1 MNKTELINK
10 IQDANAAYA
19 AGIPFMTDEAYDIL
33 WQELYKLDP
42 TNSLLYHT
50 ANRGSLTGA
59 DWHKFNIYGTQKAF
73 CMEHLKPF
81 LTRFGSQTL
90 TIEPKYDGCAV
101 VMTATSN
108 GWKLSLE
115 GDGKCGQ
122 DISHKIQFINFPDNL
137 KHFQSME
144 VLIPLSDWQD
154 DFGKNPRN
162 TVAGWLARK
171 HDIPPIKMTAISHNY
186 GPLHYDY
193 QYDGNLDNLG
203 ELLLNIHSEW
213 SKIFPIDGIMLK
225 VKDENTRLVA
235 ANNGQVNN
243 WSIAWKPPIQTKV
256 TIVRDIEWNVSRL
269 GRVIPT
275 IIYDPIELCGTTN
288 SRVTG
293 NNATW
298 IKEREIQIG
307 SHILVGKAGEIIPKI
322 ISVDN
327 SAIHIHLDA
336 LWEQQRE
343 QKTENTTENFD
354 PKPCLNVPC
363 GVVPTQQNVLETYE
377 KSLLPERCPTCESQ
391 LTQEGVH
398 LICNSDKCIA
408 KLTTSI
414 AYFYSAK
421 GIKVDGIAEAT
432 IEKLLNNTECYN
444 VLKDK
449 PWAILDPISYNLYPP
464 IYSILGDK
472 IYNKTQNEI
481 NKLNLTKNMAHFISG
496 LGLPGLAYKTTLRLC
511 QFLKSGKLNIH
522 ISDKAQQSFIK
533 AVTIYNDAI
542 NEMKYFKFAP
552 LPSPAKAIYC
562 ITGTLSIDR
571 LAMITKLEAY
581 NYEFSSGVTR
591 ETNYLIVGD
600 DPGKTKIAKA
610 NKYNIPQVSEEQLF
624 KILTGD

>member
-1 MNKTELINK
+1 MNKTELIK
-10 IQDANAAYA
+10 QIQEANAAYA

-42 TNSLLYHT
+42 TNSFLYHT

-81 LTRFGSQTL
+81 LTRFGSQKL
-90 TIEPKYDGCAV
+90 IIEPKYDGCAV
-101 VMTATSN
+101 VMTATTN

-122 DISHKIQFINFPDNL
+122 DISHKIPFINFPDNL

-144 VLIPLSDWQD
+144 VLIPLSDWSD
-154 DFGKNPRN
+154 EYGKNPRN

-193 QYDGNLDNLG
+193 QYDGNIDNLG
-203 ELLLNIHSEW
+203 ELLLTIHSEW

-256 TIVRDIEWNVSRL
+256 TTVRDIEWNVSRL

-293 NNATW
+293 NNAQW

-307 SHILVGKAGEIIPKI
+307 SIILIGKAGEIIPKI
-322 ISVDN
+322 ISVEN
-327 SAIHIHLDA
+327 H
-336 LWEQQRE
+336 
-343 QKTENTTENFD
+343 ENTAQNNTIQPN
-354 PKPCLNVPC
+354 LNVDSIT
-363 GVVPTQQNVLETYE
+363 VPTQQNTLKTN
-377 KSLLPERCPTCESQ
+377 KKPLLPERCPTCESP

-432 IEKLLNNTECYN
+432 IEKLLNDIECYN

-449 PWAILDPISYNLYPP
+449 PWALLDPGAYNILPQV
-464 IYSILGDK
+464 IDILG
-472 IYNKTQNEI
+472 NKTFENI
-481 NKLNLTKNMAHFISG
+481 YFALDDLSGIKNMAHFIAG

-522 ISDKAQQSFIK
+522 ISDNAQQSFIK
-533 AVTIYNDAI
+533 AVPLYNQAK
-542 NEMKYFKFAP
+542 NEMTLFKFAP

-562 ITGTLSIDR
+562 ITGTLSMDR
-571 LAMITKLEAY
+571 LAMITKLETY

-591 ETNYLIVGD
+591 ETNYLIVGAE
-600 DPGKTKIAKA
+600 PGKTKIAKA
-610 NKYNIPQVSEEQLF
+610 NKYNIPQISEEQLF
-624 KILTGD
+624 KLLTGD

>member
-19 AGIPFMTDEAYDIL
+19 AGIPFMTDEAYDVL

-50 ANRGSLTGA
+50 ANRGALTGA

-81 LTRFGSQTL
+81 LTRFGSQPL
-90 TIEPKYDGCAV
+90 IIEPKYDGCAV

-122 DISHKIQFINFPDNL
+122 DISHKIQFINFPSEL

-298 IKEREIQIG
+298 LKERKIKTG
-307 SHILVGKAGEIIPKI
+307 SIITVGKAGEIIPKI
-322 ISVDN
+322 ID
-327 SAIHIHLDA
+327 ITHIDSTQLDVYP
-336 LWEQQRE
+336 
-343 QKTENTTENFD
+343 NN
-354 PKPCLNVPC
+354 
-363 GVVPTQQNVLETYE
+363 
-377 KSLLPERCPTCESQ
+377 LPDKCPTCGSN

-421 GIKVDGIAEAT
+421 GIKVDGIAEKI
-432 IEKLLNNTECYN
+432 IEKILNEPLCYI

-449 PWAILDPISYNLYPP
+449 PWALLDQDAYGIR
-464 IYSILGDK
+464 SIVYQSLGSNIDNNIQDK
-472 IYNKTQNEI
+472 IKSISGTQ
-481 NKLNLTKNMAHFISG
+481 NMAHFIAG

-522 ISDKAQQSFIK
+522 ISDNAQQSFVR
-533 AVTIYNDAI
+533 AVPLYNQAM
-542 NEMKYFKFAP
+542 NEMTLFKFAP

-562 ITGTLSIDR
+562 ITGTLSMDR

-610 NKYNIPQVSEEQLF
+610 NKYNIPQISEEQLF

>member
-19 AGIPFMTDEAYDIL
+19 AGIPFMTDEAYDVL

-50 ANRGSLTGA
+50 ANRGALTGA

-81 LTRFGSQTL
+81 LTRFGSQPL
-90 TIEPKYDGCAV
+90 IIEPKYDGCAV

-122 DISHKIQFINFPDNL
+122 DISHKIPYINFPANL

-162 TVAGWLARK
+162 TVSGWLARK

-193 QYDGNLDNLG
+193 QYDGNLDKLG
-203 ELLLNIHSEW
+203 ELLLTIHSEW
-213 SKIFPIDGIMLK
+213 SKLFPIDGIMLK

-243 WSIAWKPPIQTKV
+243 WSIAWKPPIQTKL
-256 TIVRDIEWNVSRL
+256 TIVRNIEWNVSRL

-307 SHILVGKAGEIIPKI
+307 SRILVGKAGEIIPKI

-327 SAIHIHLDA
+327 AAIHIHLDA

-343 QKTENTTENFD
+343 QKTKNTQENFD
-354 PKPCLNVPC
+354 PKPGLNDPC
-363 GVVPTQQNVLETYE
+363 EVVPIQQNAPKTYE
-377 KSLLPERCPTCESQ
+377 KPLLPKRCPTCKST
-391 LTQEGVH
+391 LHWEGVH
-398 LICNSDKCIA
+398 LICTSDKCIA

-414 AYFYSAK
+414 SYFYSAK
-421 GIKVDGIAEAT
+421 GIKVDGIAEKI
-432 IEKLLNNTECYN
+432 IEKILNNTECYN
-444 VLKDK
+444 ILKDK
-449 PWAILDPISYNLYPP
+449 PWALLDPGTYNILPQV
-464 IYSILGDK
+464 IDILG
-472 IYNKTQNEI
+472 NKTFENIYFSI
-481 NKLNLTKNMAHFISG
+481 NDISGTKNMAHFIAG

-522 ISDKAQQSFIK
+522 ISDNAQQSFVK
-533 AVTIYNDAI
+533 AVPLYNQAM
-542 NEMKYFKFAP
+542 NEMTLFKFAP

-562 ITGTLSIDR
+562 ITGTLSMDR

-581 NYEFSSGVTR
+581 NYEFSSSVTR
-591 ETNYLIVGD
+591 ETNYLIVGAE
-600 DPGKTKIAKA
+600 PGKTKIAKA
-610 NKYNIPQVSEEQLF
+610 NKYNISQISEEQLF